1 MQKNVIVI
9 STPQDRFDRPFC
21 PKSLQS
27 CPRVSLFFLS
37 LSSHPPKN
45 IPPTWVSSAGA
56 SASTTLHGVT
66 ASTISEKASQIPIAM
81 IWRIVVS
88 PCDRFPCA
96 VSYVMDEAY
105 WRFGSCRSNSRK
117 ADPELRH
124 FDWSSPTDRSHG
136 TCHIIFWLCQQQERS
151 VQSTYLP
158 GRLSCSVLLAELGLP
173 FLADP
178 HSKTGGFKISD

>member
-1 MQKNVIVI
+1 
-9 STPQDRFDRPFC
+9 
-21 PKSLQS
+21 
-27 CPRVSLFFLS
+27 
-37 LSSHPPKN
+37 
-45 IPPTWVSSAGA
+45 
-56 SASTTLHGVT
+56 
-66 ASTISEKASQIPIAM
+66 M

-96 VSYVMDEAY
+96 VSYVLDEAY

-158 GRLSCSVLLAELGLP
+158 GRPRAACYWQSWGCRFWLILTPRLGGLRSPIERGGVVWAVLPPTSTAKAERGDTRTMDGITRSIQSAAL
-173 FLADP
+173 
-178 HSKTGGFKISD
+178 